1 MNTLIL
7 VNIIF
12 WVVAFLALIISIV
25 IFVKKIWLPYSK
37 FLVLLIAFY
46 IFLNFLSLF
55 SLPDWINNIGF
66 GFAFLIFPILDGITT
81 NIALTKYGGKEANPI
96 MAWVIKKI
104 GIRFAMFIPCTF
116 FFIFVLLY
124 WETTDSS
131 TLFGITIVYFTV
143 IINNAMVIRGNKKK
157 LERARSDETNAS

>member
-12 WVVAFLALIISIV
+12 WIVVFLALIISIV

-37 FLVLLIAFY
+37 FLMLLIAFY

-104 GIRFAMFIPCTF
+104 GIRFAMFIPLVF
-116 FFIFVLLY
+116 FLIFVLLF
-124 WETTDSS
+124 WETADSS
-131 TLFGITIVYFTV
+131 TLFGLTTGYFAVIVNNLIV
-143 IINNAMVIRGNKKK
+143 IQRRKKK
-157 LERARSDETNAS
+157 LERARRSETG

>member
-1 MNTLIL
+1 VNTLIL

-25 IFVKKIWLPYSK
+25 IFIKKIWLPYSK

-104 GIRFAMFIPCTF
+104 GIRFAMFIPLVF
-116 FFIFVLLY
+116 FLIFVLLF
-124 WETTDSS
+124 WETADSS
-131 TLFGITIVYFTV
+131 TLFGLTTGYFAVIVNNLIV
-143 IINNAMVIRGNKKK
+143 IQRRKKK
-157 LERARSDETNAS
+157 LERARRSETG